1 MTEPPYAQ
9 VSVEPPGPQKG
20 SFLRR
25 KLPYIAV
32 LLVTIFG
39 VAYTSM
45 AHQPLAGFWEALA
58 LAVGVLCVT
67 TTWSTMPDRAGRVRL
82 IWKQAAHWA
91 AILFAMNIVLLPS
104 VQKMLTAPATGLIIL
119 LLFAVGTFLAGL
131 NTSVQIAFLGFAM
144 ALAVPAIAWFKQS
157 ALFLF
162 LTAAAV
168 VGIGLAL
175 WRR

>member
-1 MTEPPYAQ
+1 MSEPPYTKAFTEPS
-9 VSVEPPGPQKG
+9 VSREG

-25 KLPYIAV
+25 KLPYIIV
-32 LLVTIFG
+32 LLLTLFG

-45 AHQPLAGFWEALA
+45 AQQPFPFLWEALA
-58 LAVGVLCVT
+58 IVVGVLCIT
-67 TTWSTMPDRAGRVRL
+67 TAWPTIPDRAGRVQL

-91 AILFAMNIVLLPS
+91 AILFAMNIVLLEN
-104 VQKMLTAPATGLIIL
+104 VQKLLTSPATGLTIL

-131 NTSVQIAFLGFAM
+131 NTSLQIAFLGFAM

-162 LTAAAV
+162 LVAAAI
-168 VGIGLAL
+168 IGVALAL

>member
-1 MTEPPYAQ
+1 MTEPLSSEAP
-9 VSVEPPGPQKG
+9 VEK

-25 KLPYIAV
+25 QLPYIVV
-32 LLVTIFG
+32 LLITLFG

-45 AHQPLAGFWEALA
+45 SHQPLVGFWEPLA
-58 LAVGVLCVT
+58 IVVGVLCVV
-67 TTWSTMPDRAGRVRL
+67 TTWSTIPDRRGHVQL

-91 AILFAMNIVLLPS
+91 AILVAMNIVLLPG
-104 VQKMLTAPATGLIIL
+104 VQRMLTASATGLTML
-119 LLFAVGTFLAGL
+119 LLLALGTFLAGI
-131 NTSVQIAFLGFAM
+131 NTSLQVCFLGFAM
-144 ALAVPAIAWFKQS
+144 ALAVPAVVWLKQS

-168 VGIGLAL
+168 IGVGLAL